1 MKGKHALAAARRSVA
16 RLEDQNDKLLARVK
30 ELEAQLTVAEKV
42 SKDRGVLASRVESLR
57 QQRDEATSEELV
69 KAKRKANKAIK
80 IKNEAQAKH
89 ASIKKNYHKLCEHYI
104 DQAGGGPEGVD
115 ALVKLISGSDIVVAY
130 YTGRFTKK
138 HSRVASLVERMRR
151 KKASSFSI
159 GPKPK
164 RR

>member
-80 IKNEAQAKH
+80 IKNEAQAEH
-89 ASIKKNYHKLCEHYI
+89 AQLKK
-104 DQAGGGPEGVD
+104 PP
-115 ALVKLISGSDIVVAY
+115 Y
-130 YTGRFTKK
+130 Y
-138 HSRVASLVERMRR
+138 ASL
-151 KKASSFSI
+151 
-159 GPKPK
+159 
-164 RR
+164 